1 MKETNE
7 PSPGSRP
14 RRQATTSGLHQRVDE
29 SQIQQRLADAIYE
42 HRVPPGTKLPELELC
57 ALFATTR
64 SAIRSVFSRL
74 AADGLVELHPNRGAF
89 VARPSIKETQDVYQ
103 LRRILET
110 GVIRCLAEEDHGGW
124 IEAIRAQVEGE
135 REARRAG
142 DNAGYIRLSG
152 KFHCDLAAAT
162 NNAAVERHL
171 QRLVAQTSLMMALYD
186 VPGTNACSF
195 HEHLEI
201 LDAIEARDFTTAERL
216 MDDHLRGCERQLRLD
231 VEARP
236 VDLGQVLGTA
246 APTTRTTRVGN
257 GPVDG
262 SGREIRR
269 SAQARSRS
277 QGGRA
282 R

>member
-1 MKETNE
+1 MKET
-7 PSPGSRP
+7 SDSAPGSSPPRKAAGSRAP
-14 RRQATTSGLHQRVDE
+14 RRMDE
-29 SQIQQRLADAIYE
+29 AQIHRRLADAIYE
-42 HRVPPGTKLPELELC
+42 HRLPPGTKLPELELC

-64 SAIRSVFSRL
+64 NAIRTVFARL
-74 AADGLVELHPNRGAF
+74 AGDGLVELQPNRGAF

-103 LRRILET
+103 LRRMLET
-110 GVIRCLAEEDHGGW
+110 GVIRCLAEEGRGRW
-124 IEAIRAQVEGE
+124 IEAIRAQVAAE

-162 NNAAVERHL
+162 KNAAVERHL

-186 VPGTNACSF
+186 EPGTNACSF

-201 LDAIEARDFTTAERL
+201 LDAIEARDFAKAEQL
-216 MDDHLRGCERQLRLD
+216 MDEHLRGCERQLRLD

-236 VDLGQVLGTA
+236 VDLARALGSV
-246 APTTRTTRVGN
+246 APASRTRRAGE
-257 GPVDG
+257 GPLDG
-262 SGREIRR
+262 SSSRTR
-269 SAQARSRS
+269 SGARARSRS